1 MKTFTFRALLLA
13 AAVLG
18 PLRVAAESKTVH
30 VEVPGTLPELLTT
43 EEKENLT
50 SLTVSGS
57 LNGTD
62 IGLIAKMAGASMAS
76 SAGTSVV
83 GDLTELNLQD
93 ARIVAGGDYYAGIPG
108 RQYYTQDDVFPTFS
122 FVESK
127 LMSIVLPSSIKAVGQ
142 SVFAYNENLSSVT
155 FTCELDSIGAHA
167 FQDCPQLL
175 EITLPTVHY
184 LGDQAFM
191 NCGFIDFPIQDG
203 LDSLGNHVFRECQNL
218 RELHLPAS
226 VVKMG
231 ESAFYRCVSLRAVTL
246 PPGLEE
252 IPAST
257 FCSCPQLET
266 MTLPTN
272 YKRIGDY
279 AFADCPIYPELPD
292 GLEIIGASAFS
303 QYNRTSIDLPSSLRV
318 IGDNAFMRSNLT
330 SVVIPEGVDSVGVGA
345 FAVSSELHRVDVPS
359 TLRKIS
365 ANTFAN
371 CYNLTVVNLDEGVEE
386 IGDNAFESTG
396 VNDSLTLPS
405 SLRKIGSQAFAQCYR
420 MDTIALPEG
429 LTTIGDYA
437 FSECGSLTAAMLPST
452 LTEVGQSA
460 FQGCTALKTIRI
472 AASTPPTATVS
483 TFAGPDFERC
493 VVYVPAGSV
502 DAYRNAPGW
511 LNFTY
516 IVDGVTVTLPESK
529 TVHVDVP
536 GSLGGLLTM
545 FEKENLTSLIV
556 SGSLNGTDIG
566 LIGKMTDA
574 EWALGPG
581 DWIDGKLTE
590 LNLKDARIVEGGDYY
605 ASAAGTQYY
614 TQADVFPTMAFWS
627 SRLTSVVFPSS
638 IKVVG
643 GSIFFGSDSLKSV
656 TFTGDVDSICA
667 SAFYGCPQLSE
678 VTLQKVHYIGDQAF
692 SGTAI
697 STLTLPDGL
706 DSLGNAVFGGCGNLR
721 ELHMPNSVVKM
732 GESTFQYCD
741 SLTSVTLSA
750 GLTEIPAQTFR
761 YCTQLRDLTLPNG
774 IKRIGDIA
782 FMDCPATPLLPD
794 GLVEIGRGAFSYYGK
809 PTVELP
815 SSLRT
820 IGRGAFEWS
829 ELTSIVIPE
838 GVDSVEDGHDFA
850 SNGAFEDCEYLRRAV
865 IPSTLRRIASYM
877 FEGCERLT
885 DVTIAEGVEEIGD
898 GAFKGC
904 EALETLDLP
913 ASLRRMGDQSLAEC
927 SALSAIALPEGLTA
941 IGEEAFKDDESLAT
955 ATLPSTLTEVGRGA
969 FMGCSALTSLRV
981 DAVTPP
987 TAYVNSFIDVD
998 VEACTL
1004 YVPNGAVD
1012 AYRAAPY
1019 WQDFLRITDERP
1031 VGIGNVTVGPEPN
1044 VVGRYGIDGRPV
1056 VEGERGFQILRMS
1069 DGTWR
1074 KVMVK

>member
-18 PLRVAAESKTVH
+18 PLRAAAESKTVH

-127 LMSIVLPSSIKAVGQ
+127 LTSVVLPSTIKAVGQ

-167 FQDCPQLL
+167 FQDCSQLL
-175 EITLPTVHY
+175 VITLPTVHY
-184 LGDQAFM
+184 IGDQAFL
-191 NCGFIDFPIQDG
+191 NCSFLDFSIPDG

-257 FCSCPQLET
+257 FSGCHQLET
-266 MTLPTN
+266 MTLPTD

-292 GLEIIGASAFS
+292 GLVEIGAGAMIGYSRPS
-303 QYNRTSIDLPSSLRV
+303 VNLPSSLRV
-318 IGDNAFMRSNLT
+318 IGDSAFMRSNLT
-330 SVVIPEGVDSVGVGA
+330 SVVIPEGVDSVGIRA
-345 FAVSSELHRVDVPS
+345 FQGCDELHRVDVPS
-359 TLRKIS
+359 SLKKIS
-365 ANTFAN
+365 SGMFGN
-371 CYNLTVVNLDEGVEE
+371 CWRLTVANLAEGVEE
-386 IGDNAFESTG
+386 IGPDAFVGTQL
-396 VNDSLTLPS
+396 NDSLSLPR
-405 SLRKIGSQAFAQCYR
+405 SLRKIGSTAFSMCDV

-429 LTTIGDYA
+429 VTTIGDQA
-437 FSECGSLTAAMLPST
+437 FSLCGSLTAVMLPST
-452 LTEVGQSA
+452 LTEVGVGV
-460 FQGCTALKTIRI
+460 FYGCENLKAIRI
-472 AASTPPTATVS
+472 AAATPPTATVS
-483 TFAGPDFERC
+483 AFAGPDFERC
-493 VVYVPAGSV
+493 VVYVPVGSV

-536 GSLGGLLTM
+536 GSLGELLTM
-545 FEKENLTSLIV
+545 FEKENLTSLTV

-574 EWALGPG
+574 SWAVGPG
-581 DWIDGKLTE
+581 EWFEGKLTN
-590 LNLKDARIVEGGDYY
+590 LNLQDARIVEGGDYY
-605 ASAAGTQYY
+605 ASAVGVQYY
-614 TQADVFPTMAFWS
+614 TQDDVFPTMAFWGCT
-627 SRLTSVVFPSS
+627 LESVVLPSS
-638 IKVVG
+638 VKFVG
-643 GSIFFGSDSLKSV
+643 GSAFYMCDSLRSV
-656 TFTGDVDSICA
+656 TFTCDVDSICGF
-667 SAFYGCPQLSE
+667 AFSGCPNLSE
-678 VTLQKVHYIGDQAF
+678 LTLQKVGYIGENAF
-692 SGTAI
+692 SGTDI
-697 STLTLPDGL
+697 FSLTLQEGL
-706 DSLGNAVFGGCGNLR
+706 DSIGDNAFHGCDKLR
-721 ELHMPNSVVKM
+721 AFHMPNSVVKM
-732 GESTFQYCD
+732 GKQMFMYCG
-741 SLTSVTLSA
+741 SLSEVTLSS
-750 GLTEIPAQTFR
+750 GLTELPDETFR
-761 YCTQLRDLTLPNG
+761 GCEQLHDLTLPSG
-774 IKRIGDIA
+774 IKRIGANA
-782 FMDCPATPLLPD
+782 FYSCPATPQLPE
-794 GLVEIGRGAFSYYGK
+794 GLVEIGAGAFSDYGA
-809 PTVELP
+809 PTIELP
-815 SSLRT
+815 SSLRI
-820 IGRGAFEWS
+820 IGNGAFS
-829 ELTSIVIPE
+829 YTDLTSIVIPE
-838 GVDSVEDGHDFA
+838 GVDSVGYSTSMGGGGVFQR
-850 SNGAFEDCEYLRRAV
+850 CKYLRSAV
-865 IPSTLRRIASYM
+865 IPSTLKRISPYM
-877 FEGCERLT
+877 FDGCERLT

-904 EALETLDLP
+904 VALETLDLP
-913 ASLRRMGDQSLAEC
+913 ASLRGVGYQALAEC
-927 SALSAIALPEGLTA
+927 GALSAIVLPEGLTA
-941 IGEEAFKDDESLAT
+941 IGEEAFRDDEALAT

-969 FMGCSALTSLRV
+969 FMGCSGLTSLYV
-981 DAVTPP
+981 AAATPP
-987 TAYVNSFIDVD
+987 TAYVNSFLDVD
-998 VEACTL
+998 VEKCTL
-1004 YVPNGAVD
+1004 YVPEGAVD
-1012 AYRAAPY
+1012 VYSAAPY

-1044 VVGRYGIDGRPV
+1044 VVGRYGIDGRSV
-1056 VEGERGFQILRMS
+1056 AEGERGVQILRMS